1 MRTKKPLSIVF
12 NPLRDGIEV
21 PQIKTQGSAGA
32 DLVVPD
38 DVVIEPFSIRGK
50 GTLVPLGFSLDIPEG
65 MQVHIMLRS
74 SVGLKT
80 PLRLSNGVGLIHS
93 DYKGEI
99 CLLLDNLSKNS
110 IHIKSGTRIAQLVP
124 FSTLKWGFE
133 LIVTHTEERKHIN
146 PIQNKKRSGGFGST
160 TETKETKA
168 NEN

>member
-1 MRTKKPLSIVF
+1 MRTRKPLSLVF
-12 NPLRDGIEV
+12 KPLRGDIEV

-80 PLRLSNGVGLIHS
+80 PLRLSNGVGLIDS

-124 FSTLKWGFE
+124 FSTLEWGFE

>member
-1 MRTKKPLSIVF
+1 MRTRKPLSIVF
-12 NPLRDGIEV
+12 KPLRDDIEV

-32 DLVVPD
+32 DIVIPD
-38 DVVIEPFSIRGK
+38 DVTIEPFSLLGK

-80 PLRLSNGVGLIHS
+80 PIRLSNGVGLIDS
-93 DYKGEI
+93 DYKGEL

-124 FSTLKWGFE
+124 LPTLKWEFE
-133 LIVTHTEERKHIN
+133 LIVTHTGERKHFN
-146 PIQNKKRSGGFGST
+146 PIQNTKRSGGFGST
-160 TETKETKA
+160 TRTKGDKSK
-168 NEN
+168 

>member
-12 NPLRDGIEV
+12 KPLRDGIEV

-80 PLRLSNGVGLIHS
+80 PLRLSNGVGLIDS

-124 FSTLKWGFE
+124 FSTLKWDFE

-160 TETKETKA
+160 TKTKETKA

>member
-1 MRTKKPLSIVF
+1 MRTRKPLSIVF
-12 NPLRDGIEV
+12 NPLRGGIEV

-80 PLRLSNGVGLIHS
+80 PIRLSNGVGLIDS

-133 LIVTHTEERKHIN
+133 LIVTHTERRKHIN

>member
-12 NPLRDGIEV
+12 KPLRDGIEV

-74 SVGLKT
+74 SVSMKT
-80 PLRLSNGVGLIHS
+80 PLRLSNGVGLIDS

-124 FSTLKWGFE
+124 FSTLKWDFE
-133 LIVTHTEERKHIN
+133 LIVTQSRGRKHLN

>member
-12 NPLRDGIEV
+12 KPLRDGISV

-38 DVVIEPFSIRGK
+38 DVVIEPFSICGK

-80 PLRLSNGVGLIHS
+80 PLRLSNGVGLIDS

-160 TETKETKA
+160 TETKELKA

>member
-12 NPLRDGIEV
+12 KPLRDGIEV

-38 DVVIEPFSIRGK
+38 DVIIEPFSIRGK

-74 SVGLKT
+74 SVGLNT
-80 PLRLSNGVGLIHS
+80 PLRLSNGVGLIDS

-110 IHIKSGTRIAQLVP
+110 INIKSGTRIAQLVP

>member
-1 MRTKKPLSIVF
+1 MRTKNTLSLVFKPL
-12 NPLRDGIEV
+12 RGDIEV

-80 PLRLSNGVGLIHS
+80 PLRLSNGVGLIDS

>member
-1 MRTKKPLSIVF
+1 MRTKNHLSIVF
-12 NPLRDGIEV
+12 KPLRGDIEV

-80 PLRLSNGVGLIHS
+80 PLRLSNGVGLIDS

>member
-1 MRTKKPLSIVF
+1 MRNRKPLSIVF
-12 NPLRDGIEV
+12 KPLRDDIEV

-32 DLVVPD
+32 DILIPD
-38 DVVIEPFSIRGK
+38 DVTIDPFRLLGK

-80 PLRLSNGVGLIHS
+80 PIRLSNGVGLIDS
-93 DYKGEI
+93 DYKGEL

-133 LIVTHTEERKHIN
+133 LIVPHTEERKHIN
-146 PIQNKKRSGGFGST
+146 PIQNNKRSGGFGST

>member
-12 NPLRDGIEV
+12 KPLRDGIEV

-38 DVVIEPFSIRGK
+38 DVVIEPFSILGK

-80 PLRLSNGVGLIHS
+80 PLRLSNGVGLIDS

-110 IHIKSGTRIAQLVP
+110 IQIGRASCR
-124 FSTLKWGFE
+124 
-133 LIVTHTEERKHIN
+133 ERV
-146 PIQNKKRSGGFGST
+146 
-160 TETKETKA
+160 
-168 NEN
+168 

>member
-12 NPLRDGIEV
+12 KPLRDGIEV

-38 DVVIEPFSIRGK
+38 DVVIEPFSICGK

-80 PLRLSNGVGLIHS
+80 PLRLSNGVGLIDS

-160 TETKETKA
+160 TETKELKA

>member
-12 NPLRDGIEV
+12 KPLRDGIEV

-38 DVVIEPFSIRGK
+38 DVIIEPFSICGK

-65 MQVHIMLRS
+65 IQVHIMLRS

-80 PLRLSNGVGLIHS
+80 PLRLSNGVGLIDS

-160 TETKETKA
+160 TDTKETKA

>member
-1 MRTKKPLSIVF
+1 MRTKNTLSIVF
-12 NPLRDGIEV
+12 KPLRGDIEV

-38 DVVIEPFSIRGK
+38 DIVIEPFSIRGK

-80 PLRLSNGVGLIHS
+80 PLRLSNGVGLIDS

-160 TETKETKA
+160 TETKETRA

>member
-1 MRTKKPLSIVF
+1 MRTRKPLSIVF
-12 NPLRDGIEV
+12 NPLRGDIEV
-21 PQIKTQGSAGA
+21 PQINTQGSAGA

-38 DVVIEPFSIRGK
+38 DVVIEPFSICGK

-80 PLRLSNGVGLIHS
+80 PLRLSNGVGLIDS

-124 FSTLKWGFE
+124 FSTLKWDFE
-133 LIVTHTEERKHIN
+133 LIVPQSRGRKHLN

-160 TETKETKA
+160 TETEETKA

>member
-1 MRTKKPLSIVF
+1 MRNRKPLSIVF
-12 NPLRDGIEV
+12 KPLRDDIEV

-32 DLVVPD
+32 DILIPN
-38 DVVIEPFSIRGK
+38 DVTIEPFSLLGK

-80 PLRLSNGVGLIHS
+80 PIRLSNGVGLIDS
-93 DYKGEI
+93 DYKGEL

-124 FSTLKWGFE
+124 FSNLKWGFE
-133 LIVTHTEERKHIN
+133 LIVPHTEERKHIN
-146 PIQNKKRSGGFGST
+146 PIQNNKRSGGFGST

>member
-12 NPLRDGIEV
+12 KPLRDGIEV
-21 PQIKTQGSAGA
+21 PQIKTHGSAGA

-38 DVVIEPFSIRGK
+38 DVVIEPFSILGK

-80 PLRLSNGVGLIHS
+80 PLRLSNGVGLIDS

>member
-12 NPLRDGIEV
+12 KPLRDGIEV

-74 SVGLKT
+74 SVGLNT
-80 PLRLSNGVGLIHS
+80 PLRLSNGVGLIDS

-124 FSTLKWGFE
+124 FSTIKWGFE

>member
-12 NPLRDGIEV
+12 KPLRDGISV

-38 DVVIEPFSIRGK
+38 DVVIEPLSICGK

-80 PLRLSNGVGLIHS
+80 PLRLSNSVGLIDS

-99 CLLLDNLSKNS
+99 CLLLDNLSKHS

-160 TETKETKA
+160 TETKELKA

>member
-12 NPLRDGIEV
+12 KPLREGIEV

-38 DVVIEPFSIRGK
+38 DVVIEPFSLCGK

-80 PLRLSNGVGLIHS
+80 PIRLSNGVGLIDS

-133 LIVTHTEERKHIN
+133 LSVTHTEERKHIN
-146 PIQNKKRSGGFGST
+146 PIQNRKRSGGFGST
-160 TETKETKA
+160 TETKEKSK
-168 NEN
+168 

>member
-1 MRTKKPLSIVF
+1 MQTKKPLSIVF
-12 NPLRDGIEV
+12 KPLRYDIEA

-80 PLRLSNGVGLIHS
+80 PLRLSNGVGLIDS

>member
-1 MRTKKPLSIVF
+1 MRTRKPLSIGF
-12 NPLRDGIEV
+12 NPLRDDIEV

-32 DLVVPD
+32 DIVIPD
-38 DVVIEPFSIRGK
+38 DVTIEPFSLIGK

-80 PLRLSNGVGLIHS
+80 PIRLSNGVGLIDS
-93 DYKGEI
+93 DYKGEL

-124 FSTLKWGFE
+124 FPTLKWEFE
-133 LIVTHTEERKHIN
+133 LIVTHTGERKHFN
-146 PIQNKKRSGGFGST
+146 PIQNTKRSGGFGST
-160 TETKETKA
+160 TRTKGDKRK
-168 NEN
+168 

>member
-12 NPLRDGIEV
+12 KPLRNGIEV
-21 PQIKTQGSAGA
+21 PQIKTHGSAGA

-50 GTLVPLGFSLDIPEG
+50 GTIVPLGFSLDIPEG

-74 SVGLKT
+74 SVGLNT
-80 PLRLSNGVGLIHS
+80 PLRLSNGVGLIDS

>member
-1 MRTKKPLSIVF
+1 MRTRKPLSIVF
-12 NPLRDGIEV
+12 KPLREGIEV

-38 DVVIEPFSIRGK
+38 DVVIEPLSIRGK

-80 PLRLSNGVGLIHS
+80 PLRLSNGVGLIDS

-110 IHIKSGTRIAQLVP
+110 MHIKSGTRIAQLVP

-160 TETKETKA
+160 TETKEIKA

>member
-12 NPLRDGIEV
+12 KPLRNGIEV
-21 PQIKTQGSAGA
+21 PQIKTHGSAGA

-50 GTLVPLGFSLDIPEG
+50 GTIVPLGFSLDIPEG

-80 PLRLSNGVGLIHS
+80 PLRLSNGVGLIDS

>member
-12 NPLRDGIEV
+12 KPLRDGIEV

-65 MQVHIMLRS
+65 LQVHIMLRS

-80 PLRLSNGVGLIHS
+80 PLRLSNGVGLIDS

-160 TETKETKA
+160 AETKETKA

>member
-1 MRTKKPLSIVF
+1 MRTRKPLSIIF
-12 NPLRDGIEV
+12 KPLQDGIEV

-38 DVVIEPFSIRGK
+38 DVVIEPFSICGK

-80 PLRLSNGVGLIHS
+80 PLRLSNGVGLIDS

-133 LIVTHTEERKHIN
+133 LIVTHTEE
-146 PIQNKKRSGGFGST
+146 
-160 TETKETKA
+160 TKETKA

>member
-1 MRTKKPLSIVF
+1 MRTRKPLSIGF
-12 NPLRDGIEV
+12 NPLRDDIEV

-32 DLVVPD
+32 DIVIPD
-38 DVVIEPFSIRGK
+38 DVTIEPFSLIGK

-80 PLRLSNGVGLIHS
+80 PIRLSNGVGLIDS
-93 DYKGEI
+93 DYKGEL

-124 FSTLKWGFE
+124 FSTLKWEFE
-133 LIVTHTEERKHIN
+133 LIVTHTGERKHFN
-146 PIQNKKRSGGFGST
+146 PIQNTKRSGGFGST
-160 TETKETKA
+160 TRTKGDKSK
-168 NEN
+168 

>member
-12 NPLRDGIEV
+12 KPLRDGISV

-38 DVVIEPFSIRGK
+38 DVVIEPFSICGK
-50 GTLVPLGFSLDIPEG
+50 GTIVPLGFSLDIPEG

-80 PLRLSNGVGLIHS
+80 PLRLSNGVGLIDS

-133 LIVTHTEERKHIN
+133 LIGTHTEERKHIN

>member
-1 MRTKKPLSIVF
+1 MRTRKPLSIVF
-12 NPLRDGIEV
+12 KPLRDDIEV

-32 DLVVPD
+32 DIVIPD
-38 DVVIEPFSIRGK
+38 DVVIEPFSLLGK

-80 PLRLSNGVGLIHS
+80 PIRLSNGVGLIDS
-93 DYKGEI
+93 DYKGEL

-133 LIVTHTEERKHIN
+133 LIVPQSRGRKYCN
-146 PIQNKKRSGGFGST
+146 PIQNNKRSGGFGST